1 MAALLPNVS
10 LEHSRHETARRGHSV
25 GGVQAAAPCTDMVHE
40 KNPGFNPCEQ
50 PRLGGR
56 LLADCVVSARR
67 GASFGGI

>member
-25 GGVQAAAPCTDMVHE
+25 GGVQADMVHE

-67 GASFGGI
+67 GASFGGSFGGI